1 VVSLCYSSHIC
12 CWHFA
17 FIGMVI
23 LRDLIEASRHNYP
36 SAHRANTTKVVLNY
50 CTKAAGD
57 QNCVI
62 EKYLESQKQLLVSLF
77 YELTN
82 SISIVISRERG
93 ERVLEERLAA
103 DNAGDT
109 EASPRGHGTAE
120 D

>member
-1 VVSLCYSSHIC
+1 VLPRNVWNLRNNSSY
-12 CWHFA
+12 
-17 FIGMVI
+17 
-23 LRDLIEASRHNYP
+23 R
-36 SAHRANTTKVVLNY
+36 
-50 CTKAAGD
+50 
-57 QNCVI
+57 
-62 EKYLESQKQLLVSLF
+62 LLGQ
-77 YELTN
+77 ELTN